1 MVEVDIAQELLDAFA
16 LNGTPPSGV
25 FFREFCDAVINLQSM
40 SQSKFVDPTLIV
52 KALGEMQESI
62 GPYGMSVLFDPDSK
76 ACGRWT
82 KAWCPQPLNVKL
94 ASADCPQGTLPLWCN
109 GERTVYARSSE
120 DERGN
125 FVYVFCLTKED

>member
-1 MVEVDIAQELLDAFA
+1 MVEVEIAQELLDAFGMEGMSP
-16 LNGTPPSGV
+16 GTV
-25 FFREFCDAVINLQSM
+25 FFREFCDAVIELQSV
-40 SQSKFVDPTLIV
+40 SQNRYADPVLIV

-94 ASADCPQGTLPLWCN
+94 ASADCPQGTLPLWSN
-109 GERTVYARSSE
+109 GKRTVYARPSE
-120 DERGN
+120 DGRGN
-125 FVYVFCLTKED
+125 FLYVFCLTEE